1 MEQGTVFKLGGI
13 YSSPMGPPEALL
25 LSFLKNLASLRN
37 LFLLKLG
44 ILEEFLI
51 ELKKHIFLFASC
63 SCSPVFEKKKYL
75 FLFCY
80 IHVDNSFS
88 L

>member
-51 ELKKHIFLFASC
+51 ELKKHIFFVCILFMLSC
-63 SCSPVFEKKKYL
+63 
-75 FLFCY
+75 
-80 IHVDNSFS
+80 I
-88 L
+88 

>member
-63 SCSPVFEKKKYL
+63 SCSPVFEKKKVFISVLLYP
-75 FLFCY
+75 CR
-80 IHVDNSFS
+80 
-88 L
+88 